1 MLSNIL
7 SGLTGLLS
15 LKVFLMMNIGIFAGL
30 VFGSI
35 PGLTVLMCIV
45 LLLPLTFGMQP
56 ILGMVL
62 LLGAYCAGNYAGSIT
77 AILINTPG
85 TPAAAATTIEG
96 YQLTKKGKAVKAL
109 NMALIASVTAGLI
122 STVVLLVVA
131 PLIAQI
137 AVEFGPAEFFALAV
151 FGLSIIVSVCSH
163 NLVKGMV
170 AGLIG
175 VYVSMIGIDPIMG
188 TPRLAFGNYNLMSGI
203 NLVPAL
209 VGVFSV
215 SEMLNLSE
223 GFVKKW
229 RENRSVKISVSENM
243 SGEGLTRQELK
254 DSMKTI
260 VKSSLIGTFVGA
272 VPGTGAILSS
282 FMSYNEAKR
291 SSRHPE
297 EFGKGTLEGVAATEA
312 GNNGITGATLIPMM
326 TLGIPG
332 DVVTAVMMGALIMH
346 GLPVGPALFTKHAG
360 VTYGI
365 IMSLFFINILMFFQA
380 KAYIK
385 FFVKIVNINKEFFTV
400 ILLIFCVVGAFAV
413 NSTMFDVFVMLT
425 FGILG
430 YIMQK
435 YDFPLIPLVLALVL
449 GPLAETSLRQALIIS
464 KGSPSIFFMKP
475 ISAVFLALSAIS
487 LIVSLYQSRRITAD
501 ERKAEPAPDMSVE
514 N

>member
-1 MLSNIL
+1 MLANIL
-7 SGLTGLLS
+7 QGLAGLLS
-15 LKVFLMMNIGIFAGL
+15 LKVFLMMNVGILAGL

-35 PGLTVLMCIV
+35 PGLTVLMAIV
-45 LLLPLTFGMQP
+45 LLLPLTFGMEP
-56 ILGMVL
+56 VVGMVL

-131 PLIAQI
+131 PMLAKI
-137 AVEFGPAEFFALAV
+137 AVKFGPAEFFALAV
-151 FGLSIIVSVCSH
+151 FGLSIIISVCSQ
-163 NLVKGMV
+163 NLVKGMIS
-170 AGLIG
+170 GLIG
-175 VYVSMIGIDPIMG
+175 IFISMIGIDPIMG
-188 TPRLAFGNYNLMSGI
+188 TPRLSFGNYSLMSGI

-209 VGVFSV
+209 VGVFSI
-215 SEMLNLSE
+215 SELMNISE
-223 GFVKKW
+223 GFVQKW
-229 RENRSVKISVSENM
+229 RSGKVEHYDVTSNM
-243 SGEGLTRQELK
+243 TGEKLTREELRA
-254 DSMKTI
+254 SAKTI

-291 SSRHPE
+291 SSKHPE

-346 GLPVGPALFTKHAG
+346 GLPIGPALFEKHAG
-360 VTYGI
+360 ITYGI
-365 IMSLFFINILMFFQA
+365 ILSLFFINILMFFQA
-380 KAYIK
+380 KLYIK
-385 FFVKIVNINKEFFTV
+385 YFVKICNINKEFFTAL
-400 ILLIFCVVGAFAV
+400 LLIFCVVGSFAV
-413 NSTMFDVFVMLT
+413 NSTMFDVFVMLI
-425 FGILG
+425 FGVTG
-430 YIMQK
+430 YVLQK
-435 YDFPLIPLVLALVL
+435 FDFPLIPMVLALVL

-464 KGSPSIFFMKP
+464 KGSYGIFFAKP
-475 ISAVFLALSAIS
+475 ISAAFLLISALS
-487 LIVSLYQSRRITAD
+487 LIISLYQSWKI
-501 ERKAEPAPDMSVE
+501 RKQEAESESEAPAF
-514 N
+514 